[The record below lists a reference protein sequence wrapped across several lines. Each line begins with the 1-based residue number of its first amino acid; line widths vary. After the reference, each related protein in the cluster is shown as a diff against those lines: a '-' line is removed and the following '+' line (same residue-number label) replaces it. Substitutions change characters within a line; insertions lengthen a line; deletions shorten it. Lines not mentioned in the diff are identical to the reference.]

1 MQNHRTPKG
10 SADVCIR
17 RITTVSVVFLALIA
31 AVVSFGHMHE
41 LALRHGETALN
52 AMLIP
57 LSVDG
62 MVVASSM
69 SVLLASR
76 TGISILWLPWTL
88 LIVGSLASLAA
99 NVEVAEPTVVGRVI
113 AAWPSFAFVGAYHL
127 LQGQLR
133 MRLLDPAERDAP
145 DVEDARSA
153 PVAAESVPED
163 VGNDGLPVSGL
174 RRRLQLEAWQWAL
187 AYRAE
192 NGVLPGGAAIG
203 RRFERS
209 PRWGRLVKNAGLAGS
224 LTSFPEADNS
234 PAQAAR

>member
-1 MQNHRTPKG
+1 MRNFTSQG
-10 SADVCIR
+10 AADLCIR

-41 LALRHGETALN
+41 LALRHGETSLN
-52 AMLIP
+52 ATLIP

-69 SVLLASR
+69 SVLLAGR
-76 TGISILWLPWTL
+76 TGINVPWLPWTL

-133 MRLLDPAERDAP
+133 SRLSDPGGQDDSVVDDAEP
-145 DVEDARSA
+145 E
-153 PVAAESVPED
+153 PAAGESVPEGPGDD
-163 VGNDGLPVSGL
+163 VSEVPDL
-174 RRRLQLEAWQWAL
+174 RRNLQREAWKWAL
-187 AYRAE
+187 ANRAE
-192 NGVLPGGAAIG
+192 NGRLPGGAVIAK
-203 RRFERS
+203 RFNRS
-209 PRWGRLVKNAGLAGS
+209 PRWGRLVKNAGLAGA
-224 LTSFPEADNS
+224 LAPPHAADS
-234 PAQAAR
+234 SSV